1 MTFAGKT
8 ILLVG
13 ASGVLGAH
21 IAADLASQ
29 GARVLG
35 TATSNESAARMPESV
50 ALRLLLD
57 LQSAE
62 SIGVLADYLKATEK
76 LDGIVLAAGRV
87 GFGGM
92 DAVSAA
98 QSAQLMQV
106 NYLGQADL
114 VSRLLPAM
122 QTGSFIAAITGVVA
136 ERTFPGMS
144 AYCASKTA
152 LSVWLSASAPE
163 FRRAGVRVLE
173 ARPGHTETGLATRPL
188 FGTAPAMPQGMTAAQ
203 VAGRI
208 VEGIS
213 AQATVLASTDF

>member
-8 ILLVG
+8 ILVVG

-92 DAVSAA
+92 DVVSAA
-98 QSAQLMQV
+98 QAAQLMQV

-122 QTGSFIAAITGVVA
+122 QSGSFIAEITGVVA
-136 ERTFPGMS
+136 ERTFPGMA

-152 LSVWLSASAPE
+152 LSVWLSA
-163 FRRAGVRVLE
+163 
-173 ARPGHTETGLATRPL
+173 
-188 FGTAPAMPQGMTAAQ
+188 
-203 VAGRI
+203 
-208 VEGIS
+208 
-213 AQATVLASTDF
+213 

>member
-1 MTFAGKT
+1 MTYAGKT
-8 ILLVG
+8 ILVVG
-13 ASGVLGAH
+13 ASGVLGGH
-21 IAADLASQ
+21 IAAELAAQS
-29 GARVLG
+29 ARVLG
-35 TATSNESAARMPESV
+35 TATSNESAARLPESV

-62 SIGVLADYLKATEK
+62 SIGVLADYLNATEK

-92 DAVSAA
+92 DVVSAEQA
-98 QSAQLMQV
+98 AQLMQV
-106 NYLGQADL
+106 NYLGQAHL
-114 VSRLLPAM
+114 ISRLLPAM
-122 QTGSFIAAITGVVA
+122 QTGAFIAAITGVVA
-136 ERTFPGMS
+136 ERTFPGMA

-188 FGTAPAMPQGMTAAQ
+188 FGSAPAMPQGMTAAH
-203 VAGRI
+203 VAGKI
-208 VEGIS
+208 VEGIG
-213 AQATVLASTDF
+213 AQATLLASGDF